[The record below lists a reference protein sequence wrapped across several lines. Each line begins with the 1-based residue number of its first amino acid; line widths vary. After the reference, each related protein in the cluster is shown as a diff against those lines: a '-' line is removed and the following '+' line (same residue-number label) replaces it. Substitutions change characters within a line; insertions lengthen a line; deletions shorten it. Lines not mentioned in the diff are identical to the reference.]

1 MILAVALVPHPP
13 LLLRELG
20 GAQDPVADLRAAV
33 LAAVRAVTAGAEE
46 VVVVGPAAAT
56 GGWDVAEPFDVRRY
70 GATGERP
77 ARRGLPLSLGVGRRV
92 LGEAGWTGPVEL
104 VAVASDAST
113 PDLEALAD
121 RLADR
126 PGRTALLMLGDGSAS
141 RGEGAPGYLDERAF
155 PFDDALARS
164 LADGDATALL
174 GLDVALAEELVVL
187 GAATFRLLGAVGV
200 RTGTTYETA
209 VGFRGDPY
217 GVSYLV
223 ATWRLSEG

>member
-1 MILAVALVPHPP
+1 MILAVALAPHPP

-20 GAQDPVADLRAAV
+20 GDQDPVADLRAAV
-33 LAAVRAVTAGAEE
+33 LAAVRAVTVGAEE
-46 VVVVGPAAAT
+46 VLVVGPAAAT
-56 GGWDVAEPFDVRRY
+56 GSWDVAEPFDVRRY

-92 LGEAGWTGPVEL
+92 LREAGWSGPVEL

-126 PGRTALLMLGDGSAS
+126 PRRAALLLLGDGSAS
-141 RGEGAPGYLDERAF
+141 RGESAPGSLDERAF
-155 PFDDALARS
+155 PFDDALA
-164 LADGDATALL
+164 
-174 GLDVALAEELVVL
+174 EELMVL

-200 RTGTTYETA
+200 RSGTTHETA
-209 VGFRGDPY
+209 VRFRGDPF

-223 ATWRLSEG
+223 ATWQLSEGR